1 MKRAVLHSDLNAF
14 FASVETV
21 LHPEYEG
28 EAMAVCGSE
37 EDRHGIVLAKSEKA
51 KRAGVRTG
59 MAIWEAK
66 RACPGLLIADPH
78 YDAYLKFSRLVRGIY
93 RRYSDLVEPFG
104 LDECWI
110 DVTGSQS
117 LFGTPE
123 EIAHA
128 IRRTVREELGLT
140 VSVGVSFNKVFAKL
154 GSDLKKPDAVSVIGE
169 DNFRQMLWPLPVSS
183 LLYAGPATVQRLAR
197 MDIRTIGEL
206 AQTDQCLLER
216 ILGAGGTQLWRYA
229 NGLDTSRVMREDE
242 VIPLQSVSH
251 GMTCNADLE
260 SDWEVQAVMLEL
272 SQEIGRR
279 LEEAGLSATGIQ
291 IEIRDCHLQKKQI
304 MTSLPFP
311 TRSRR
316 ILAEEAFVLYK
327 SRLKSLK
334 RTDRDGIR
342 SVTVRATRLIRE
354 NGDRQLDLFGDS
366 EKTDRLDKLEKAM
379 DEVTDRY
386 GRDALLPADI
396 LANPKTKCNIRQ
408 ISVLPHGGARPPRG
422 R

>member
-66 RACPGLLIADPH
+66 RACPGLLIAEPH
-78 YDAYLKFSRLVRGIY
+78 YEAYLKFSRLVRAIY
-93 RRYSDLVEPFG
+93 RRYSDLVEPYG

-110 DVTGSQS
+110 DVTGSQR

-128 IRRTVREELGLT
+128 IRKTVREELGLT

-154 GSDLKKPDAVSVIGE
+154 GSDLRKPDAVSVIGE
-169 DNFRQMLWPLPVSS
+169 DNFREMLWPLPVGS
-183 LLYAGPATVQRLAR
+183 LLYAGPAAVQRLSR

-206 AQTDQCLLER
+206 AQADASLLER
-216 ILGAGGTQLWRYA
+216 LLGVGGIQLWRYA
-229 NGLDTSRVMREDE
+229 NGLDTSRVMREEE
-242 VIPLQSVSH
+242 VIPLQSIGH

-260 SDWEVQAVMLEL
+260 TGAEVQAVMLEL
-272 SQEIGRR
+272 SQEIGKR
-279 LEEAGLSATGIQ
+279 LEEAGLTATGIQ
-291 IEIRDCHLQKKQI
+291 IEIRDRHLQSKQA
-304 MTSLPFP
+304 MASLPFP

-316 ILAEEAFVLYK
+316 ILAEEAFALYRRRFGT
-327 SRLKSLK
+327 SVGE
-334 RTDRDGIR
+334 GIR
-342 SVTVRATRLIRE
+342 SVTVRAIRLIRDS
-354 NGDRQLDLFGDS
+354 GDRQLDLFGDS

-386 GRDALLPADI
+386 GKDALLPADV

-408 ISVLPHGGARPPRG
+408 ISVFPRG
-422 R
+422 STGTSGRR